1 MTGVPPLAGDVL
13 VPRGLRLP
21 ADHWGLTVV
30 VCGKGTSS
38 VRRYVLDARGWLPW
52 RWQKRQCFGLCRRSL
67 RPTLKSL
74 KTINSKTVNG

>member
-1 MTGVPPLAGDVL
+1 MLFLVGDVL

-38 VRRYVLDARGWLPW
+38 MYAADRA
-52 RWQKRQCFGLCRRSL
+52 
-67 RPTLKSL
+67 
-74 KTINSKTVNG
+74 

>member
-1 MTGVPPLAGDVL
+1 MTGVPPLVGDVL

-21 ADHWGLTVV
+21 PDHWGLTVV

-52 RWQKRQCFGLCRRSL
+52 RWQK
-67 RPTLKSL
+67 
-74 KTINSKTVNG
+74 